1 MAQTQYPQEHL
12 TFKGISIEGSLTSF
26 CQKLKAKGFTQI
38 GRDNNDMLLTGDF
51 TGKTATVLVAATNDG
66 KNVYGVT
73 VLFDPSGEWNTLVN
87 TYDYYKDLYTRK
99 YGKSKVSKE
108 YNPAYGDSNVL
119 KMSEVQQGTIT
130 WESAWEVI
138 GGRIELSIEKSGG
151 VYKGMVVIR
160 YRDSQNVDAKIK
172 SDMEEI

>member
-1 MAQTQYPQEHL
+1 
-12 TFKGISIEGSLTSF
+12 
-26 CQKLKAKGFTQI
+26 
-38 GRDNNDMLLTGDF
+38 MLFTGDF

-108 YNPAYGDSNVL
+108 YNPAYGDSNIL

-151 VYKGMVVIR
+151 VYEGMVVIR
-160 YRDSQNVDAKIK
+160 YQDVQNVDAKIK